1 MLKVSNLTK
10 KFDQLIAV
18 DNISFDVRQGEI
30 FGFLGPNGAGKTTTI
45 NMLCSLVTPDSGT
58 IELDGQD
65 IHKAGAAVSKKH
77 RNVPQEVALYEE
89 LNAVENLRF
98 WGKCYKMKNMELNQR
113 IDELLSITGLAERA
127 KDRVKTY
134 SGGMKRRL
142 NMAAGMIHQPKL
154 LLLDEPTVGIDPQA
168 RHNMLET
175 VQQTAKSG
183 TTILYTTH
191 YMDEA
196 EFLCDRLAIID
207 HGHILAMGSQ
217 DEIKQIVGENRIL
230 RINGKFDKQTA
241 EQLPGKIADLAL
253 LSIAESEVTYS
264 LPIKHGTGQFLEM
277 LIKSGFEIDN
287 LSIREPS
294 LDSVFMKLTGREIR
308 D

>member
-1 MLKVSNLTK
+1 MLNVSNLTK
-10 KFDQLIAV
+10 SFGQLTAV
-18 DNISFDVRQGEI
+18 DHISFDVQQGEI

-45 NMLCSLVTPDSGT
+45 HMLCSLATPDSGT

-65 IHKAGAAVSKKH
+65 IHKAGVSVRRKLG
-77 RNVPQEVALYEE
+77 NVPQEVALYEE
-89 LNAVENLRF
+89 LNAIENLRF
-98 WGKCYKMKNMELNQR
+98 WGTCYKMKKKELNHR
-113 IDELLSITGLAERA
+113 IEELLTITGLTERA

-175 VQQTAKSG
+175 VQETAKSG

-207 HGHILAMGSQ
+207 HGRILAIGTQ

-230 RINGKFDKQTA
+230 RINGKFDKNIA
-241 EQLPGKIADLAL
+241 EKLPEKLKDLSL
-253 LSIAESEVTYS
+253 LSIADSEVTYS

-287 LSIREPS
+287 LSIKEPS